1 MRAQQPSVDRA
12 DLQAVTIAN
21 CFGYRLKMRQIIKST
36 FRSGLAVLLS
46 SRAGTKLYERLFE
59 ASPYRLADLMVGLQT
74 QPKFDLTWTTRL
86 MNGKKVRIPVR
97 ADNPRSWEFA
107 HAYHWHDVEI
117 RDLEWAILRRFA
129 ADRIDPIFVDIG
141 ANMGLRS
148 LLPLSSGL
156 HCILF
161 EPNRVLRDFTTK
173 LFADNDLHGYELY
186 NLCLADRTGM
196 AKFYVST
203 NTYMSSLDR
212 QWLTEAGVSR
222 EIELPVTTLD
232 DWMSK
237 RPDLSQKPSF
247 IKIDVEGAELQVLN
261 GARRYVERLRS
272 PIICEIANKPESR
285 EQIWDYCYSL
295 QYGIHS
301 IRSLRRRH
309 AEPLERSIFIDR
321 ADESNFLLA
330 AKESGFRASV

>member
-1 MRAQQPSVDRA
+1 
-12 DLQAVTIAN
+12 
-21 CFGYRLKMRQIIKST
+21 MRQIIKSA

-59 ASPYRLADLMVGLQT
+59 ASPYRVADLMVGLQT

-86 MNGKKVRIPVR
+86 LNGKKVRIPVQ

-117 RDLEWAILRRFA
+117 RDLEWAILRKFA
-129 ADRIDPIFVDIG
+129 ADHIDPIFIDIG

-148 LLPLSSGL
+148 LLPLSLGL

-161 EPNRVLRDFTTK
+161 EPNHALREFTVK
-173 LFADNDLHGYELY
+173 LFAGNDFRGYELY
-186 NLCLADRTGM
+186 NICLADRTGT
-196 AKFYVST
+196 AKFYVSA
-203 NTYMSSLDR
+203 NSYMSSLDR
-212 QWLTEAGVSR
+212 QWLTDADVSR

-247 IKIDVEGAELQVLN
+247 IKIDVEGAELQVLK
-261 GARRYVERLRS
+261 GARRYVERLRP
-272 PIICEIANKPESR
+272 PIICEIANKPDNR
-285 EQIWDYCYSL
+285 GPIWDYCYSL

-301 IRSLRRRH
+301 LGNLRRWH
-309 AEPLERSIFIDR
+309 AEPLGRSIFIDR
-321 ADESNFLLA
+321 AEESNFLLA
-330 AKESGFRASV
+330 AKESGF